1 MTDASLLTLHHNTQC
16 STCQFRM
23 TLSKESSESLRTQCA
38 SWLKRYNCQ

>member
-1 MTDASLLTLHHNTQC
+1 MTDASLLTSHYNTQC

-23 TLSKESSESLRTQCA
+23 ILSKESFKSQRTQCI